1 MSQQSRRELVETM
14 RDKYPRAGRA
24 EKTRM
29 LDYLVEVTGFHRKHA
44 NRVLAHGYQQ
54 KRERR
59 GRKRVYTGSVVSG
72 LVTIWKICGRICG
85 KRLQPFLPEMV
96 AVLERHNEL
105 VLDEETK
112 RLLLQM
118 SAATID
124 RRLAA
129 FRQQQGRGLST
140 TKPGTLLK
148 QSIPVRTFADWEDA
162 RPGFVETDL
171 VAHCGDSPE
180 GPFLNTLTA
189 VDVATGW
196 TECFV
201 LVQRNQRVVTEA
213 MESLRGRLPFPLLGI
228 DCDNDGLFINGTLK
242 RYCEKLQITFTRSRP
257 YKKNDQAFVEQKNGA
272 VVRTTIGYRRY
283 TSAAAAEL
291 LATIY
296 DDLHAYVNFFQPV
309 RKLLFKK
316 RRGAKVYKRYDLAQ
330 TPCQRALV
338 STDVTPLTKAKMS
351 LAYKQLN
358 PAALR
363 RRIDDNLRQLW
374 LLAE

>member
-14 RDKYPRAGRA
+14 RDKYLRAGRA
-24 EKTRM
+24 ERTRM

-44 NRVLAHGYQQ
+44 NRVLVHGYQQ
-54 KRERR
+54 KRDRR
-59 GRKRVYTGSVVSG
+59 GRKPVYTGSVVSA
-72 LVTIWKICGRICG
+72 LATIWKICGRICG

-96 AVLERHNEL
+96 TVLERHNEL
-105 VLDEETK
+105 VLDEQTK

-124 RRLAA
+124 RKLSG
-129 FRQQQGRGLST
+129 FRQPQGRGLST

-162 RPGFVETDL
+162 VPGFLEVDL
-171 VAHCGDSPE
+171 VAHCGDSAE
-180 GPFLNTLTA
+180 GLFLYTMTA
-189 VDVATGW
+189 TDVATGW
-196 TECFV
+196 TECMV
-201 LVQRNQRVVTEA
+201 LSQRSQRAVAAAMVQLAT
-213 MESLRGRLPFPLLGI
+213 RLPFPLLGI
-228 DCDNDGLFINGTLK
+228 DCDNDSAFINGTLK
-242 RYCEKLQITFTRSRP
+242 RHCEQHQITFTRSRA

-272 VVRTTIGYRRY
+272 VVRTNIGYRRY
-283 TSAAAAEL
+283 SSNEAAEV
-291 LATIY
+291 LAAIY

-330 TPCQRALV
+330 TPCQRAWM
-338 STDVTPLTKAKMS
+338 STDVTPLTKAKLS
-351 LAYKQLN
+351 LAYKQMN

-363 RRIDDNLRQLW
+363 RHIDDKLQQLW
-374 LLAE
+374 LLRE